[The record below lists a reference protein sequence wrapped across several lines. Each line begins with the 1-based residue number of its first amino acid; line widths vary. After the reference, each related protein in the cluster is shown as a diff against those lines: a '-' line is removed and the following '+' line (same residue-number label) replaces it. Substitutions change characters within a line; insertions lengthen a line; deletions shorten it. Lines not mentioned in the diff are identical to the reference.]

1 MCNFC
6 EFECEFVRACLSSAR
21 FRVLLMK
28 KNKMRNEEVKRKGM
42 GMSERASE
50 SETERE

>member
-1 MCNFC
+1 M
-6 EFECEFVRACLSSAR
+6 RACLSSAR

-42 GMSERASE
+42 GMSERVRAKPSG
-50 SETERE
+50 SETGGKESKVN